1 MRRKLSSREIVLL
14 LILLVLVLASAYY
27 LWFFV
32 PMQERRDSLEG
43 QILSTQDEIELDQ
56 LRIARKKEMERELA
70 EIFEKDSDPVG
81 MAPYDNSRNVMFAL
95 NSILS
100 DTQDYSLDFA
110 SAASAEESG
119 VMRRSI
125 SMQFTAP
132 NYAAAKETLQQLH
145 DIPFRCMFDDLSIN
159 VTETGGLTIGGL
171 GWWTGGRTIASGM
184 ESGPEDETAVRV
196 TATLLFF
203 EYQPQE

>member
-14 LILLVLVLASAYY
+14 IILLVLVLVSAYY

-32 PMQERRDSLEG
+32 PMQERRDGLEG
-43 QILSTQDEIELDQ
+43 QILSTQDEIEMDQ

-70 EIFEKDSDPVG
+70 QIFEKDPDPVG
-81 MAPYDNSRNVMFAL
+81 MAPYDNSQNVMFAL
-95 NSILS
+95 NSILA

-110 SAASAEESG
+110 STASAQESG

-132 NYAAAKETLQQLH
+132 NYAAAKETLQRLH

-171 GWWTGGRTIASGM
+171 GWWTGGRTIASGT
-184 ESGPEDETAVRV
+184 ESVQTDGPAIRV